1 MYVFI
6 NSSDKTSNVEN
17 NSISITDE
25 LQERVNSADFVMSGY
40 KPNDLDDVKIYEGFP
55 IVNSSINSVS
65 LKKYYWET
73 IQNNIFRI
81 GDIVDVNAPNRIE

>member
-6 NSSDKTSNVEN
+6 NSSDKTGNVET

-25 LQERVNSADFVMSGY
+25 LQERINSADFSLSGF
-40 KPNDLDDVKIYEGFP
+40 KPNDLDDVKIFEGFP
-55 IVNSSINSVS
+55 IVSSTINSVS

-81 GDIVDVNAPNRIE
+81 GDIVDVNTPNRVE